1 VGGSSLRW
9 YRRSVPGWDVP
20 GRPDVASEVNGGTN
34 GPAEVPSAIL
44 EQVIEVVGVD
54 DVSLHMACETAPCLV
69 RNLSSGGRVSRKA
82 AKKAFNVLQ
91 NDVGL
96 LAMRGVAA
104 VWQADQ
110 MHLRS
115 EAAQGICLQ
124 IGGVFVVRTLQH

>member
-34 GPAEVPSAIL
+34 GPAGLPSAIL
-44 EQVIEVVGVD
+44 EQVIEDVKVG
-54 DVSLHMACETAPCLV
+54 DVSLHMACETVPCLV
-69 RNLSSGGRVSRKA
+69 RNLSSGRVSRKA
-82 AKKAFNVLQ
+82 AKKVFNVLQ
-91 NDVGL
+91 NDLGL

-124 IGGVFVVRTLQH
+124 IGGVFVVRTLQHQ

>member
-20 GRPDVASEVNGGTN
+20 GCPDVASEVNGGTN
-34 GPAEVPSAIL
+34 GPAGLPSAIL
-44 EQVIEVVGVD
+44 EQVIEDVEVE
-54 DVSLHMACETAPCLV
+54 DVSLHMACKPPLGRA